1 MEFFKYFFKK
11 IVKDDVVFNFLT
23 FGIDIFFFL
32 FFFSILKEKIGGR
45 LNERASSI
53 SSNISSSAKKRNQ
66 YIGVNKKDP
75 LRRWN
80 YDANI

>member
-1 MEFFKYFFKK
+1 M
-11 IVKDDVVFNFLT
+11 VFNFLT
-23 FGIDIFFFL
+23 FAIDIFFFP

-45 LNERASSI
+45 LNERSSSI